1 MSYVYLKNL
10 VLFLVSPTSLS
21 LLMLVVG
28 LLFLWGKTKQ
38 KIGKILVTCGCLY
51 LLLGSL
57 PFLPDSLLQRIE
69 RHYAPCA
76 IDDSGK
82 DELSDVKFIVV
93 LAGGHVLDQE
103 LPITSQFTY
112 EGLVRLIEGIRLHRI
127 IPEASLILSGGR
139 GKDPVP
145 SAELM
150 KDLGVALGLS
160 QENLIL
166 ETESRSTFD
175 QVRFVQSI
183 VCEESFLLV
192 TSASH
197 MLRSMALF
205 KKLGMNP
212 IAAPTGHFVKHFRK
226 GISLFPSALNL
237 RKTDILFYE
246 ILGFIKEKIMSRT

>member
-1 MSYVYLKNL
+1 M
-10 VLFLVSPTSLS
+10 
-21 LLMLVVG
+21 LLVG
-28 LLFLWGKTKQ
+28 LFFLWRKAKQ

-57 PFLPDSLLQRIE
+57 PFLPNLFLKHLE
-69 RHYAPCA
+69 RYYAPYA
-76 IDDSGK
+76 ISDSGE
-82 DELSDVKFIVV
+82 DRFSDTKFIVV

-112 EGLVRLIEGIRLHRI
+112 EGLVRLIEGIRLYRI

-139 GKDPVP
+139 GKDPVS

-150 KDLGVALGLS
+150 KDLGVALGLP

-166 ETESRSTFD
+166 ETESRSSFD
-175 QVRFVQSI
+175 QAMFVQPI
-183 VCEESFLLV
+183 VRGESFLLV

-197 MLRSMALF
+197 MLRSMELF

-212 IAAPTGHFVKHFRK
+212 IAAPTGHLVKHYRK
-226 GISLFPSALNL
+226 EFSPFPNALNL

-246 ILGFIKEKIMSRT
+246 ILGLMKEKIMSRI

>member
-10 VLFLVSPTSLS
+10 VLLLVSPTSFS
-21 LLMLVVG
+21 LLMLLVG
-28 LLFLWGKTKQ
+28 LLFLWGKTNQ

-57 PFLPDSLLQRIE
+57 PFLPDSLLKHIE
-69 RHYAPCA
+69 RHYAPYA
-76 IDDSGK
+76 MDDSGK
-82 DELSDVKFIVV
+82 NELSDVKFIVV
-93 LAGGHVLDQE
+93 LAGGHVLHQE

-112 EGLVRLIEGIRLHRI
+112 EGLVRLIEGIRLYRI
-127 IPEASLILSGGR
+127 IPEASLILSSGR
-139 GKDPVP
+139 GEDPV
-145 SAELM
+145 SNAELM
-150 KDLGVALGLS
+150 KDIGVALGLS

-166 ETESRSTFD
+166 ETESRSSFD
-175 QVRFVQSI
+175 QARFVQSI
-183 VCEESFLLV
+183 VREESFLLV

-212 IAAPTGHFVKHFRK
+212 IAAPTGHLVKHYGN
-226 GISLFPSALNL
+226 GISLFPNALNL

-246 ILGFIKEKIMSRT
+246 ILGLIKEKIMSRI